1 MNNKKLSISVIRR
14 FIPTPVIIVF
24 ALSLIV
30 FGLFTQTHNSFAAP
44 TASGKNPVVGGKS
57 LGPTDAARSWLY
69 YNMLSY
75 CARNNNLYRAAN
87 FDVVGNSRIKLTDAQ
102 KGLWFDDA
110 LATRNKPLGNYFLS
124 TAGDSSIPSC
134 SGENSSW
141 IIDAINFWGYTDG
154 TAALLDFG
162 AVEIDG
168 ELTGNGPGGRRI
180 KVETLQTA
188 IEKKLYG
195 GQNPSLSKAQ
205 EYIFYRHSFFA
216 SCMAGKTESITSTA
230 GLDLNFV
237 YMITMIDNQGVRDT
251 ELFTTYL
258 SDTFGQNSRFLLF
271 NDSGGTS
278 VSKTCTEM
286 VDIINADADAYQ
298 TEAASIP
305 GGDVPTFTKADASGS
320 DSKLS
325 TCETSV
331 TGLGWII
338 CPLITGMSELD
349 DAMWKSVK
357 ALLNVSPLNQQ
368 GGETIYAAWGSIR
381 SIANVLFVI
390 FFLIIIFSQLTGVG
404 ITNYGVKKMLPKI
417 IIAAILVNISYTI
430 VQISVDLSNIIGSS
444 LYTLIISLTPP
455 VTYGWVDAV
464 DLLEAIGAS
473 GAVAGIGIV
482 GIIGVGG
489 IGAAF
494 WLLVP
499 LALMAA
505 LGLVVAFL
513 TLMFRQAAI
522 PVLAIMAPLAFV
534 AYLLP
539 NTESLY
545 QKWYKFLIG
554 MLMMYPLAALVFG
567 GAQFAGAVIIGNGEN
582 FWSLVTGLIIMALP
596 LFSLPFLARQGGPML
611 SGLNG
616 ALTGMAQ
623 RARAPLNNWGRGRA
637 AESRAAYLAADP
649 NMRDN
654 GHRRSFTARFTRNR
668 AKRLDNARKT
678 RAQDMK
684 TDESRR
690 ESQWAESTRGRRGGG
705 EGALDRAKQAGTTAE
720 RIKKETDAR
729 YDSSA
734 VGMASADR
742 LSEATKKAKAVE
754 NAATTRAS
762 NTGQGVTLDEE
773 LKRGELQTQGDTLRT
788 ASRVAND
795 ATPGG
800 GIDLHQDLGEA
811 QGRAA
816 VDTQDIAHRFAV
828 SGAGMALEDEQG
840 AAELVARAD
849 KANTSYRTESDPT
862 LLTIKLDAAGSE
874 AMLKGAQAQTAQ
886 VVTEASSEGGR
897 ASVEAALGVLPGT
910 SAEVTTLQT
919 AQRTSD
925 VATAATTEAQRQV
938 TEEYQE
944 AVAPRT
950 PIGTPVPVTDTTRAA
965 AGIGGLNAR
974 QRQQAKATSATSSR
988 DEEDITARTTLVRS
1002 RSSSTTLISEAATE
1016 FTTAHSANDTVG
1028 ISTATRILATSGGPG
1043 RAQLAQV
1050 ADTVIPPG
1058 DISDATVR
1066 FKQELVAAGIVDRD
1080 AALGQFAIDPT
1091 ARSLTEIRMDPAT
1104 YQGQTPT
1111 QIARQSYEALHQAV
1125 VVHNAITY
1133 ADAQATLT
1141 GPANVDLDDDRRA
1154 LLRSIPP

>member
-1 MNNKKLSISVIRR
+1 MRFRYNKNFIKIFVLFVILSATVITTSLSRVVLVNANDELCPPLPIIGMHVDGNVTAKVYVPDGFQDLTLILYTVEPNADGVYPNHPVEANIVQSAVTCTDTSSSAAHQILYAVFTEIGLGKFMVCEESTGICSDRFERGGSTAEGLHTEAPVFTLSAADLRGTKKEVAVILRINIPLSNESVTYGPYNIE
-14 FIPTPVIIVF
+14 
-24 ALSLIV
+24 L
-30 FGLFTQTHNSFAAP
+30 
-44 TASGKNPVVGGKS
+44 KN
-57 LGPTDAARSWLY
+57 
-69 YNMLSY
+69 
-75 CARNNNLYRAAN
+75 
-87 FDVVGNSRIKLTDAQ
+87 GNSRIDSAATKKKTFSNGSIAKSIDLIATFKEVLPGTNYKACVQGTD
-102 KGLWFDDA
+102 KCSDKFEKKDDA
-110 LATRNKPLGNYFLS
+110 KKTVIIR
-124 TAGDSSIPSC
+124 AGDVADLPDAGSTDPDGSC
-134 SGENSSW
+134 
-141 IIDAINFWGYTDG
+141 
-154 TAALLDFG
+154 G
-162 AVEIDG
+162 A
-168 ELTGNGPGGRRI
+168 
-180 KVETLQTA
+180 K
-188 IEKKLYG
+188 
-195 GQNPSLSKAQ
+195 
-205 EYIFYRHSFFA
+205 
-216 SCMAGKTESITSTA
+216 
-230 GLDLNFV
+230 
-237 YMITMIDNQGVRDT
+237 
-251 ELFTTYL
+251 
-258 SDTFGQNSRFLLF
+258 
-271 NDSGGTS
+271 
-278 VSKTCTEM
+278 
-286 VDIINADADAYQ
+286 
-298 TEAASIP
+298 
-305 GGDVPTFTKADASGS
+305 
-320 DSKLS
+320 
-325 TCETSV
+325 V

-654 GHRRSFTARFTRNR
+654 GHRRSFAARFTRNR

-1080 AALGQFAIDPT
+1080 AALGQFAVDPRGRSLAEIRLDPT
-1091 ARSLTEIRMDPAT
+1091 T

>member
-1 MNNKKLSISVIRR
+1 MNTKKLSISVIRR

-237 YMITMIDNQGVRDT
+237 YMITMIDDQGVRDT

-325 TCETSV
+325 TCETRV

-357 ALLNVSPLNQQ
+357 GLLNVSPLSQQ

-522 PVLAIMAPLAFV
+522 PILAIMAPLAFV

-654 GHRRSFTARFTRNR
+654 GHRRSFAARFTRNR

-705 EGALDRAKQAGTTAE
+705 RGALDRAKQAGDTAE
-720 RIKKETDAR
+720 TIKAETDER
-729 YDSSA
+729 YGQSA

-762 NTGQGVTLDEE
+762 NTGQGVALDEE
-773 LKRGELQTQGDTLRT
+773 LGRGELQIQGDTTRT
-788 ASRVAND
+788 AGRVAND

-800 GIDLHQDLGEA
+800 GIDLHTDLNLAKRRTENATTAIDTRVERDPSHVGLRMEQQHAKMDSANA
-811 QGRAA
+811 QAKTANLFKQASVSPTIPVPGVSTAMRAQAKVA
-816 VDTQDIAHRFAV
+816 VDESYAV
-828 SGAGMALEDEQG
+828 VGMAASTKRVTD
-840 AAELVARAD
+840 AERA
-849 KANTSYRTESDPT
+849 
-862 LLTIKLDAAGSE
+862 
-874 AMLKGAQAQTAQ
+874 
-886 VVTEASSEGGR
+886 
-897 ASVEAALGVLPGT
+897 
-910 SAEVTTLQT
+910 
-919 AQRTSD
+919 
-925 VATAATTEAQRQV
+925 
-938 TEEYQE
+938 E
-944 AVAPRT
+944 AVAPAV
-950 PIGTPVPVTDTTRAA
+950 PVPAGATALDGTVTAYDRVDYPDTAAAIEEATVGGAEGLTAVKAAAIATPQKQRADEIAQRRTYIAQGVTDPAHIIEA
-965 AGIGGLNAR
+965 AGDQFGTSFAMGDDDTIGIE
-974 QRQQAKATSATSSR
+974 SSVA
-988 DEEDITARTTLVRS
+988 E
-1002 RSSSTTLISEAATE
+1002 
-1016 FTTAHSANDTVG
+1016 
-1028 ISTATRILATSGGPG
+1028 LASGGGPG
-1043 RAQLAQV
+1043 RTRLGTEIDATIA
-1050 ADTVIPPG
+1050 AGDT
-1058 DISDATVR
+1058 SDAAIATR
-1066 FKQELVAAGIVDRD
+1066 RAVAAANVGDVDI
-1080 AALGQFAIDPT
+1080 ALDSWSTDGA
-1091 ARSLTEIRMDPAT
+1091 ARSLREIREATGTYTGLTPQQLSTQREASVARGIRCGGITVDAAQHAIDESPRTMRPEVRILLEAYVASGGTYMPPRPA
-1104 YQGQTPT
+1104 
-1111 QIARQSYEALHQAV
+1111 
-1125 VVHNAITY
+1125 
-1133 ADAQATLT
+1133 D
-1141 GPANVDLDDDRRA
+1141 
-1154 LLRSIPP
+1154 